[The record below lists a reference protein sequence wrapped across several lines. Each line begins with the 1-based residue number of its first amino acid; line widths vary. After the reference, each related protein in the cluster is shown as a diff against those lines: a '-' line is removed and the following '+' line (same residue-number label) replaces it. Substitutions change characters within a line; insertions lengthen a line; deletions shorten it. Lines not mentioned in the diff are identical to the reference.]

1 MTSKVDGKQI
11 PDQITKLLS
20 VASSIIKAKQ
30 SFDVVIND
38 LKQVMSHEVSDI
50 FKFNFKNLNEKR
62 KSNIKFLIEQLTKR
76 WSKSRRLSSQ
86 QQQFHHHHQIQYNQP
101 EVDKND
107 LTGGQL
113 QTSGQTPQSNPIKL
127 LESLALLIPAIK
139 SQTENQNAN
148 SNTNSNSANL
158 NSNSNTNWNSNSNT
172 NSIDSNTPN
181 SNSNAPSSGG
191 SSGSSGG
198 SWWNRIRNFVTSI
211 QFLSPI
217 RRLIGFRVANNNK
230 TNDQSSSS
238 QVPSPLSSFQ
248 ISSSSFEI
256 PSASASASESS
267 SSQITNSGNELTN
280 LILNPVNN
288 ISQLAQQRT
297 SNLNQG
303 SGIRT
308 GNTNNLNNL
317 LFNLNKFNPLKTP
330 STQFTPEK
338 YQPQGE
344 QIFNYSFKTFK

>member
-20 VASSIIKAKQ
+20 MASSIIKAKQ

-148 SNTNSNSANL
+148 SNTNSNPANL
-158 NSNSNTNWNSNSNT
+158 NSNSNPNWNSNSNT
-172 NSIDSNTPN
+172 NSINSNTPN
-181 SNSNAPSSGG
+181 SNSNTPSSGG

-198 SWWNRIRNFVTSI
+198 GWWNRIRNFVTSI
-211 QFLSPI
+211 QFLNPI

-230 TNDQSSSS
+230 TNNQSSSS
-238 QVPSPLSSFQ
+238 QVPSSSSSSFQ
-248 ISSSSFEI
+248 ISSSSLEI
-256 PSASASASESS
+256 PSASASS

-297 SNLNQG
+297 SNQNQG
-303 SGIRT
+303 SGIGT

-344 QIFNYSFKTFK
+344 